1 MVAFTEDLSVFF
13 ALKADGGLA
22 DEATA
27 SWGGTVNVIFDNAY
41 LAELGVA
48 GTNPVAL
55 AKASDVSAARVGSTL
70 TIAGTVYTIRNREP
84 QDDGSTVLLQLEAA

>member
-22 DEATA
+22 DPATA

-41 LAELGVA
+41 LEQLGVA

-70 TIAGTVYTIRNREP
+70 VISGTTYTIRDRQP
-84 QDDGSTVLLQLEAA
+84 LDDGETVLLQFEAA